1 MKVGL
6 SKLNHKV
13 GGGNKWRR
21 HNLQKNRNYIKPG
34 DGSLGKGKYIRG
46 KDSHVQGSNDSQN

>member
-21 HNLQKNRNYIKPG
+21 HNLQKNRNYIKPAM
-34 DGSLGKGKYIRG
+34 DLWARASTFEGKIPM
-46 KDSHVQGSNDSQN
+46 